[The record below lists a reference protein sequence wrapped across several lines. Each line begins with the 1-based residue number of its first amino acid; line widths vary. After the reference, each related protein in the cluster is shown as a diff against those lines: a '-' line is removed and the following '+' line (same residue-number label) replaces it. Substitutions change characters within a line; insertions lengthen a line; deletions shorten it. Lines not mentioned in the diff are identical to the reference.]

1 MNKNYNSKGAPNGKN
16 SVNDAVSRSKQSSR
30 DFGSS
35 IHESATSNNNN
46 INNNINDNNDD
57 YIHSSS
63 TLNSSSKGSAGLFKS
78 NTFGTKGSVVNRSDV
93 KESGTNESGTK
104 GALYEPW
111 CWPPISLG
119 DLIHID
125 HTNEQLHV
133 EIMDN
138 MNFVSTLEV
147 CRWFVSYKIPS
158 GIVINNLQFYSSE
171 ELIDLYNKQ
180 QLMMEPKNSDKIFA
194 SDVHIEDEKVPPD
207 GCLFPYK
214 RIFLDK
220 RKCEGKENEGIRK
233 LGQQFADTVSEKF
246 NVGDPVYIYKH
257 NIKKKWLCGR
267 VQVRGMFTLFYK
279 IWYTTIQ
286 GEGEPKLRR

>member
-1 MNKNYNSKGAPNGKN
+1 MNNNNSKRAPNGKN
-16 SVNDAVSRSKQSSR
+16 SSKDVGSRSKQSSR
-30 DFGSS
+30 GFGSF
-35 IHESATSNNNN
+35 IHESTTSNNNN
-46 INNNINDNNDD
+46 INNNIDNNNDD
-57 YIHSSS
+57 YTHSSS
-63 TLNSSSKGSAGLFKS
+63 TLNSSSKGSTGLFKS
-78 NTFGTKGSVVNRSDV
+78 AAFGTKGSAV
-93 KESGTNESGTK
+93 KESGTNGS
-104 GALYEPW
+104 LYEPW

-119 DLIHID
+119 DLIHMD

-138 MNFVSTLEV
+138 MNFVRTLEV

-158 GIVINNLQFYSSE
+158 SIVINNSQFYSSE
-171 ELIDLYNKQ
+171 ELIDLYTKQ
-180 QLMMEPKNSDKIFA
+180 QLMEPKNSDNISA

-220 RKCEGKENEGIRK
+220 SKCEGKENEGIRT
-233 LGQQFADTVSEKF
+233 LGKQFADTVAEKF

-267 VQVRGMFTLFYK
+267 VQVRGIIFAK
-279 IWYTTIQ
+279 ILNMKYQ
-286 GEGEPKLRR
+286 KLPNFHKKKIPVSY